1 MSHSVAFP
9 LPQHTSSESS
19 TATRP
24 GPRPWPL
31 PLSGASLSGDVEA
44 ARTLTRP
51 NLDHLEPH
59 AVLADLPNHDYRVGL
74 ETLGL
79 EVEAGLRREPDLPGV
94 MIVDRGRLLGVVSRR
109 RMFEK
114 LGRPFGVEMYLRRP
128 VHVLLDIAVHDPL
141 TLDADCDIGA
151 AAQTALD
158 RPVELLYEPIVVRLA
173 DGECRLLD
181 LSILLLAQ
189 SRLLA
194 LANAAIRAQVRA
206 AEEAA
211 NAKSQ
216 FLANMSHE
224 IRTPMNGVIGMTGL
238 LLDTPL
244 NAEQRDYVEV
254 IRSSGDALLS
264 IINDILDF
272 SKIESGKLAL
282 EEAPFDLRLCIED
295 ALDLL
300 SLRASAKRLDLAYVV
315 QEGTPTHLVG
325 DVTRL
330 RQILV
335 NLLSNAVKFTEGGE
349 VTVTVDARPMQGDVM
364 EWRFAVRDTGIG
376 IDPDRLDQL
385 FRPFSQVDASTTR
398 KYGGTGLGLSICK
411 RLAEAMG
418 GTMWV
423 ESTPGVGST
432 FWFTL
437 RTAAAPE
444 PAAVCDSPAIEH
456 LRGKRLLVVED
467 NATNRLIL
475 TRQAAAWGMDTVAFE
490 EPAEALARLEA
501 GEAFDVAIL
510 DLRMPGIDGVTLGAR
525 IRRIPSARDLPLVL
539 LSSVG
544 HRPDGIEEVGF
555 AAVTTKPIKGTQL
568 CRVLVQAL
576 GGAPYRTPMRAGSMG
591 IDADLGRRLP
601 LRILL
606 ADDNAVNQKVIQAML
621 RKLGYEAD
629 TVANGAEALYELR
642 RGRYD
647 LAFMDV
653 QMPEMDGLEAAR
665 RVRQHLPKE
674 SRPLVIALTAA
685 ASRRDEQECLAAGMA
700 GYLRKPVRIEE
711 LQCAIETWGPQARR
725 AAPTLPQGTDQRA
738 TSLAVERGAA
748 RATARAS
755 DVESAALV
763 DDAVPLD
770 SMMVGE
776 LLDQDREDPGTL
788 RELVDIYVR
797 TSTPAV
803 SDLEERLR
811 EGDLREVARI
821 AHKLK
826 GSSAVMGASRLSSL
840 CQTLETRAEKGGDE
854 LESIVG
860 QVCAEFRR
868 AAASLERLAAGEF
881 ELPDEEGAADAVE
894 DALADAAPEP
904 VIDAAIREQLCA
916 LSCDDPERLA
926 EFTLV
931 FAASMG
937 GRIALL
943 QDASAAGDVTGMV
956 TIAQKIR
963 NGSAFVGAR
972 RLAEACAR
980 IEELAPGEAP
990 ERIRDL
996 VQDMVDEYDR
1006 AKAVLEELLPQEG
1019 AS

>member
-51 NLDHLEPH
+51 NLDHLEPQS
-59 AVLADLPNHDYRVGL
+59 VLADLPNHDYRVGL

-151 AAQTALD
+151 AAQAALD

-335 NLLSNAVKFTEGGE
+335 NLLSNAVKFTEAGE
-349 VTVTVDARPMQGDVM
+349 VVM
-364 EWRFAVRDTGIG
+364 SVRANGTRLLLRVRDTGPG
-376 IDPDRLDQL
+376 ISEDEVAHL
-385 FRPFSQVDASTTR
+385 FMPFQHMRGSTEGEG
-398 KYGGTGLGLSICK
+398 KGTGLGLTVS
-411 RLAEAMG
+411 RLLAALHG
-418 GTMWV
+418 GDLTV
-423 ESTPGVGST
+423 ESAPNQGST
-432 FWFTL
+432 FTL
-437 RTAAAPE
+437 A
-444 PAAVCDSPAIEH
+444 
-456 LRGKRLLVVED
+456 
-467 NATNRLIL
+467 
-475 TRQAAAWGMDTVAFE
+475 
-490 EPAEALARLEA
+490 
-501 GEAFDVAIL
+501 
-510 DLRMPGIDGVTLGAR
+510 
-525 IRRIPSARDLPLVL
+525 
-539 LSSVG
+539 
-544 HRPDGIEEVGF
+544 
-555 AAVTTKPIKGTQL
+555 
-568 CRVLVQAL
+568 
-576 GGAPYRTPMRAGSMG
+576 
-591 IDADLGRRLP
+591 LP
-601 LRILL
+601 LR
-606 ADDNAVNQKVIQAML
+606 
-621 RKLGYEAD
+621 
-629 TVANGAEALYELR
+629 
-642 RGRYD
+642 
-647 LAFMDV
+647 
-653 QMPEMDGLEAAR
+653 P
-665 RVRQHLPKE
+665 
-674 SRPLVIALTAA
+674 
-685 ASRRDEQECLAAGMA
+685 
-700 GYLRKPVRIEE
+700 
-711 LQCAIETWGPQARR
+711 
-725 AAPTLPQGTDQRA
+725 
-738 TSLAVERGAA
+738 
-748 RATARAS
+748 
-755 DVESAALV
+755 
-763 DDAVPLD
+763 
-770 SMMVGE
+770 
-776 LLDQDREDPGTL
+776 
-788 RELVDIYVR
+788 
-797 TSTPAV
+797 
-803 SDLEERLR
+803 
-811 EGDLREVARI
+811 
-821 AHKLK
+821 
-826 GSSAVMGASRLSSL
+826 
-840 CQTLETRAEKGGDE
+840 
-854 LESIVG
+854 
-860 QVCAEFRR
+860 
-868 AAASLERLAAGEF
+868 
-881 ELPDEEGAADAVE
+881 EGA
-894 DALADAAPEP
+894 PPPP
-904 VIDAAIREQLCA
+904 VTNT
-916 LSCDDPERLA
+916 PPA
-926 EFTLV
+926 E
-931 FAASMG
+931 
-937 GRIALL
+937 
-943 QDASAAGDVTGMV
+943 
-956 TIAQKIR
+956 
-963 NGSAFVGAR
+963 
-972 RLAEACAR
+972 
-980 IEELAPGEAP
+980 
-990 ERIRDL
+990 
-996 VQDMVDEYDR
+996 
-1006 AKAVLEELLPQEG
+1006 
-1019 AS
+1019 